1 MSPRHRDPDDRPAND
16 NRVDAV
22 FAALSDPTR
31 RSVLDR
37 LARSPSASA
46 TELAAG
52 LPVSRQA
59 VVKHLQAL
67 DHAGLVTPTR
77 EGREVR
83 YALTPAPLE
92 DAVGWM
98 VDVGAQWDRRLDR
111 LRRQLERR

>member
-1 MSPRHRDPDDRPAND
+1 MTRRDDS
-16 NRVDAV
+16 VDAV

-31 RSVLDR
+31 RTLLGR
-37 LARSPSASA
+37 LSRGPAASA
-46 TELAAG
+46 TELAAE

-67 DHAGLVTPTR
+67 GVAGLVTPTR

-83 YALTPAPLE
+83 YALTPEPLG

-98 VDVGAQWDRRLDR
+98 TDVGAEWDERLAR
-111 LRRQLERR
+111 LQRQLRARRA

>member
-1 MSPRHRDPDDRPAND
+1 MSRRDNPSDDRLSND
-16 NRVDAV
+16 RVDAV

-37 LARSPSASA
+37 LARGPSASA

-67 DHAGLVTPTR
+67 DQAGLATPTR

-83 YALTPAPLE
+83 YALTPGPLE

-98 VDVGAQWDRRLDR
+98 VDVGAEWDRRLAR

>member
-1 MSPRHRDPDDRPAND
+1 VSRPDGPPDDRI
-16 NRVDAV
+16 DAV

-31 RSVLDR
+31 RSVLGR
-37 LARSPSASA
+37 LARGPSASA

-52 LPVSRQA
+52 MPVSRQA

-67 DHAGLVTPTR
+67 GHAGLVAPTR

-83 YALTPAPLE
+83 YALTPQPLG

-98 VDVGAQWDRRLDR
+98 VDVGAQWDRRLAR
-111 LRRQLERR
+111 LRRQLESQ

>member
-1 MSPRHRDPDDRPAND
+1 MTRRDE
-16 NRVDAV
+16 RVDAV

-31 RSVLDR
+31 RSVLGR

-46 TELAAG
+46 TELAAD

-59 VVKHLQAL
+59 VVKHLQTL
-67 DHAGLVTPTR
+67 GSAGLVTPTR

-83 YALTPAPLE
+83 YALSPEPLG

-98 VDVGAQWDRRLDR
+98 ADVGAEWDERLER
-111 LRRQLERR
+111 LRRQVRARKA